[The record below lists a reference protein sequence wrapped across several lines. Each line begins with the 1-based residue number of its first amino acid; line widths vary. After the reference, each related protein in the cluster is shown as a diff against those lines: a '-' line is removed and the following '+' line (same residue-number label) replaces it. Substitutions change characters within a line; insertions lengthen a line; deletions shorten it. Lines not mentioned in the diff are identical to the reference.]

1 MNLPMQIKGIIFDL
15 DGTLVESNLD
25 FNLIRQQIGC
35 PDSIDLLKYVDELSC
50 KDTQASANQIILD
63 HEYQDAINAKPIK
76 GMAELINAIEAAKL
90 PTAIVTRNSLAA
102 SAMKVKQNNIAIN
115 HVLTREDYPA
125 KPAPDALLA
134 IATQW
139 QISPQHIIYV
149 GDYLYDIQA
158 ANNAGMIACF
168 INHGVDSE
176 YQHLADIIIND
187 LSQLQQLLVS
197 HSHND

>member
-15 DGTLVESNLD
+15 DGTLVESSLD
-25 FNLIRQQIGC
+25 FGLIRQQIGC
-35 PDSIDLLKYVDELSC
+35 PDGIDLLNYVDDLSC
-50 KDTQASANQIILD
+50 KVSQADAKQIILD
-63 HEYQDAINAKPIK
+63 HEYQDALSAKPIK
-76 GMAELINAIEAAKL
+76 GMTELINAIEAAKL
-90 PTAIVTRNSLAA
+90 PIAIVTRNSLAA
-102 SAMKVKQNNIAIN
+102 SALKVKQNNIAID

-134 IATQW
+134 IAAQW
-139 QISPQHIIYV
+139 QIAPQDIIYV

-168 INHGVDSE
+168 INHGIEST

-197 HSHND
+197 HSHSD

>member
-15 DGTLVESNLD
+15 DGTLVESSLD
-25 FNLIRQQIGC
+25 FDLIRQQIGC
-35 PDSIDLLKYVDELSC
+35 PQAIDLLKYVDSLNC
-50 KDTQASANQIILD
+50 KTTQAKANQVILD

-76 GMAELINAIEAAKL
+76 GMTELINAIEVAKL

-102 SAMKVKQNNIAIN
+102 SNMKIKKNNIAID

-134 IATQW
+134 IASQW
-139 QISPQHIIYV
+139 EIAPQYIMYV

-158 ANNAGMIACF
+158 ANNAGMIACL
-168 INHGVDSE
+168 ITHGIE
-176 YQHLADIIIND
+176 NRYQALADIVID
-187 LSQLQQLLVS
+187 ELSQLLPLLTPTEKC
-197 HSHND
+197 